1 MLELSEKYQ
10 KKFGPLR
17 YFVAGAL
24 KFLCLSGY
32 DCEIEYLPVPGQENE
47 EARDSKGSIQG
58 ENVGN
63 FDAISDIFSR
73 KMDIEKGVRS
83 LSNRFPIE
91 HDHAIDPTNESSE
104 YVRGLDS
111 KLKWSPPMRAPMHA
125 GIDELLGL
133 NQSVGGPMTPSPRPR
148 TRSKSR
154 LEKGWSS
161 RSMGDETSN
170 PVGVKW
176 TPQQESCL
184 ELNLETDIGG
194 QVYQKHPKSPV
205 FDEDKWVLKQGPF
218 LGVMVCNH
226 KCKTVQCAESQTLAP
241 NAKHDGKTLDLL
253 LVHDVGRFQL
263 LRFLVLM
270 QFGCHLSLP
279 FVECTKV

>member
-1 MLELSEKYQ
+1 
-10 KKFGPLR
+10 
-17 YFVAGAL
+17 L
-24 KFLCLSGY
+24 KFLCLSAY
-32 DCEIEYLPVPGQENE
+32 ECEIEYLPVPGQDNE

-63 FDAISDIFSR
+63 FDAMSDIFTR
-73 KMDIEKGVRS
+73 KMDVEKGTRS
-83 LSNRFPIE
+83 LSNRFIE
-91 HDHAIDPTNESSE
+91 FDHVTDPSNESSE

-111 KLKWSPPMRAPMHA
+111 KLKWSPPMRASMPA
-125 GIDELLGL
+125 EIDELLGL
-133 NQSVGGPMTPSPRPR
+133 NHSVGGPVTPSPRPR

-170 PVGVKW
+170 SVTSKW
-176 TPQQESCL
+176 NPKQESSL
-184 ELNLETDIGG
+184 GLNLEADISGPVS
-194 QVYQKHPKSPV
+194 QNHPKSPV
-205 FDEDKWVLKQGPF
+205 FEDDKWVHKQGPF

-226 KCKTVQCAESQTLAP
+226 KCKTVQCAKSQTLAP
-241 NAKHDGKTLDLL
+241 NAKHDDKTLDLL
-253 LVHDVGRFQL
+253 LVHDIGRFQL

-279 FVECTKV
+279 FVECTKVCNPQD